1 MPLNLTKVAYGMTS
15 LAELQ
20 AVVARRAVDG
30 TVRMT
35 TRYRPKRAAEMD
47 GGSLFW
53 IIKHQLSARANLIGF
68 EDGEGGRTD
77 IVLEAMVRP
86 VHPIPKRA
94 HQGWRYLLEI
104 DAPTDLDAG
113 LLAADIPP
121 ELMAELVN
129 AGLA

>member
-20 AVVARRAVDG
+20 AIVARRAVHG

-35 TRYRPKRAAEMD
+35 TRYRPKRAAEMV

-53 IIKHQLSARANLIGF
+53 IIKHQLIARANLIGF
-68 EDGEGGRTD
+68 EDAEGGRTD
-77 IVLEAMVRP
+77 IVLEAIVRP

-94 HQGWRYLLEI
+94 HQGWRYLAEG

-113 LLAADIPP
+113 MLEADIPP
-121 ELMAELVN
+121 ALMAELVS

>member
-20 AVVARRAVDG
+20 AIVAQRAVDG
-30 TVRMT
+30 MIRMT

-53 IIKHQLSARANLIGF
+53 IIKHQLIARANLIGF
-68 EDGEGGRTD
+68 EDADGGRTD
-77 IVLEAMVRP
+77 IVLEAIVRP

-94 HQGWRYLLEI
+94 HQGWRYLVEG

-113 LLAADIPP
+113 MLEADIPP
-121 ELMAELVN
+121 ALMAELVS

>member
-20 AVVARRAVDG
+20 AIVAQRAVDG
-30 TVRMT
+30 MIRMT

-53 IIKHQLSARANLIGF
+53 IIKHQLIARANLIGF
-68 EDGEGGRTD
+68 EDADRGRTD
-77 IVLEAMVRP
+77 IVLESIVRP

-94 HQGWRYLLEI
+94 HQGWRYLAEG
-104 DAPTDLDAG
+104 DAPPDLDAG
-113 LLAADIPP
+113 MLAADIPP

>member
-1 MPLNLTKVAYGMTS
+1 VPLNLTKVAYGMTS

-20 AVVARRAVDG
+20 AIVARRAVDG
-30 TVRMT
+30 SVRMT

-53 IIKHQLSARANLIGF
+53 IIKHQLIARANLIGF
-68 EDGEGGRTD
+68 EDADGGRTD
-77 IVLEAMVRP
+77 IVLEAIVRP

-94 HQGWRYLLEI
+94 HQGWRYLAEE
-104 DAPTDLDAG
+104 DAPADLDAG
-113 LLAADIPP
+113 MLEADIPP
-121 ELMAELVN
+121 ALMAELVS

>member
-1 MPLNLTKVAYGMTS
+1 VPLNLTKVAYGMTS

-20 AVVARRAVDG
+20 AIVARRAVDG
-30 TVRMT
+30 SVRMT

-53 IIKHQLSARANLIGF
+53 IIKHQLIARANLIGF
-68 EDGEGGRTD
+68 EDADGGRTD
-77 IVLEAMVRP
+77 IVLEAIVRP

-94 HQGWRYLLEI
+94 HQGWRYLAEE

-113 LLAADIPP
+113 MLEADIPP
-121 ELMAELVN
+121 ALMAELVS

>member
-1 MPLNLTKVAYGMTS
+1 VPLNLTKVAYGMTS

-20 AVVARRAVDG
+20 AIVARRAVDG
-30 TVRMT
+30 SVRMT

-53 IIKHQLSARANLIGF
+53 IIKHQLIARANLIGF
-68 EDGEGGRTD
+68 EDAEGGRTD
-77 IVLEAMVRP
+77 IVLEAIVRP

-94 HQGWRYLLEI
+94 HQGWRYLAEE

-113 LLAADIPP
+113 MLEADIPP
-121 ELMAELVN
+121 ALMAELVS

>member
-53 IIKHQLSARANLIGF
+53 IIKHQLIARATLIGF
-68 EDGEGGRTD
+68 EDAEGGRTD
-77 IVLEAMVRP
+77 IVLEAIVRP

-94 HQGWRYLLEI
+94 HQGWRYLAEI

-113 LLAADIPP
+113 LLEADIPP
-121 ELMAELVN
+121 MLMAELVS

>member
-1 MPLNLTKVAYGMTS
+1 VPLNLTKVAYGMTS

-20 AVVARRAVDG
+20 AIVARRAVDG
-30 TVRMT
+30 SVRMT

-53 IIKHQLSARANLIGF
+53 IIKHQLIARANLIGF
-68 EDGEGGRTD
+68 EDAEGGRTD
-77 IVLEAMVRP
+77 IVLEAIVRP

-94 HQGWRYLLEI
+94 HQGWRYLAEE
-104 DAPTDLDAG
+104 DAPADLDAG
-113 LLAADIPP
+113 MLEADIPP
-121 ELMAELVN
+121 ALMAELVS

>member
-20 AVVARRAVDG
+20 AIVARRAVDG
-30 TVRMT
+30 SVRMT

-53 IIKHQLSARANLIGF
+53 IIKHQLIARANLIGF
-68 EDGEGGRTD
+68 EDAEGGRTD
-77 IVLEAMVRP
+77 IVLEAIVRP

-94 HQGWRYLLEI
+94 HQGWRYLAEE
-104 DAPTDLDAG
+104 DAPADLDAG
-113 LLAADIPP
+113 MLEADIPP
-121 ELMAELVN
+121 ALMAELVS